1 MYAGKSLNNKD
12 QSASI
17 KGAIAF
23 AMHARLMA
31 EQYGVVAIVHSDH
44 CAYVNVSSF
53 QCDATFFSLLPLS
66 FTPPSSTA
74 HCCAVYPGSSFSLV
88 VNLSLA
94 FVVVLPRRPTT
105 SNPLIF
111 TNISLLPRIFFFFFF
126 FLPSYKQRKAPTMV

>member
-53 QCDATFFSLLPLS
+53 QCDATFFFPFFLSLLPLHHRLRIAVP
-66 FTPPSSTA
+66 FTL
-74 HCCAVYPGSSFSLV
+74 G
-88 VNLSLA
+88 
-94 FVVVLPRRPTT
+94 
-105 SNPLIF
+105 
-111 TNISLLPRIFFFFFF
+111 LL
-126 FLPSYKQRKAPTMV
+126 FLW